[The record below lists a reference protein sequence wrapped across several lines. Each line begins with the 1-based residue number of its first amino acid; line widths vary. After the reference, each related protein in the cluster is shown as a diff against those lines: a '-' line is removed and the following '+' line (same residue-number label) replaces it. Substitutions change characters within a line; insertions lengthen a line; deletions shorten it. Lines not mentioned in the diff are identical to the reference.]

1 MKLSLSMIVKASDDE
16 AKLLNRCLSRVYS
29 FVDEINIT
37 ITGENAACEE
47 VCKKYNAKV
56 SHFTWVGD
64 FSKAR
69 NFNFSQATGE
79 YVLWLDADDVLR
91 GGEKLRETVEEM
103 EKNHIDTVILPY
115 LYDFDSNGMCTVRH
129 LKTRIIKNDGCV
141 SWVGA
146 VHEDFHS
153 NREIKQFLD
162 EKIEVL
168 HLTDENRARQSSE
181 RNLEIAKEELKRS
194 KNDPRSHYLMANAY
208 LAQHDTKNALKYLKT
223 FLAMSQSDE
232 EKYLVNLTMSDILE
246 NEREEYIGRAW
257 ALRPAYPNAYF
268 KMGEHRYKQGKYKEA
283 KNFIELG
290 LQMPKPDD
298 SIVVYNPR
306 EYDYVPLTL
315 MTNICFEL
323 GEYTKALATMELIE
337 KIYPNDAAIKEK
349 KKAIEKE
356 LGDVLKADEVLEKA
370 KTIKDKKYL
379 KKFLDKLSPELKAH
393 PKICFFRNENFVK
406 ETSSGKD
413 LVFYCSYTVKTW
425 TPENVEKGGA
435 GGSEESV
442 INIAK
447 NLQTMGWNVTVY
459 NNCGKGGVFDGV
471 EYKPWWSYNV
481 RDKQD
486 VTIIWRHPK
495 TIDFLDERAGR
506 VFVDMHDVV
515 QDGEF
520 TKDRLKK
527 IEKVFVKTNAHR
539 TLFPS
544 IPDEKVAIIPNGI
557 DTKMFEEKVEKN
569 PYLILNTSSPD
580 RHLDATLDVFEELIR
595 RQPEKPWKLAWYYG
609 WGIYDSVHKDNK
621 EMMDWKERQVAR
633 YEKLREEGRFEGG
646 TMLSHTEIAK
656 KYLEAGIF
664 LYPTSFL
671 EVHCISILKAQAAG
685 CRVIS
690 SDFAALEETSKY
702 GYKVHTDGKR
712 WGRDNTFGDIE
723 NRDKYIEAI
732 LNYAPTKEYVKEMIK
747 WAKGTNWAFVSEEWS
762 NILQTYGARK

>member
-1 MKLSLSMIVKASDDE
+1 MIVKASDDE
-16 AKLLNRCLSRVYS
+16 ALLLNRCLKSVAS

-37 ITGENAACEE
+37 ITGENAACEN
-47 VCKKYNAKV
+47 VCEKYNAKV
-56 SHFTWVGD
+56 SHFTWVKD

-69 NFNFSQATGE
+69 NFNFSQATGD
-79 YVLWLDADDVLR
+79 YVLWCDADDILK

-168 HLTDENRARQSSE
+168 HLTDEKRAKQSSE

-194 KNDPRSHYLMANAY
+194 KNDPRSYYLMANAY
-208 LAQHDTKNALKYLKT
+208 LAQNDTKHALKYLKT

-232 EKYLVNLTMSDILE
+232 EKYLVNLTLSDILE

-268 KMGEHRYKQGKYKEA
+268 KMGEHRYKQGRYKEA
-283 KNFIELG
+283 KNFIEIG

-298 SIVVYNPR
+298 SIIVYNPR

-337 KIYPNDAAIKEK
+337 KIYPNDKTIKEK

-379 KKFLDKLSPELKAH
+379 KKFLEKLSPELKAH
-393 PKICFFRNENFVK
+393 PKICFFRNENFIK
-406 ETSSGKD
+406 GTSSGKD
-413 LVFYCSYTVKTW
+413 LVFYCSYTVKQW
-425 TPENVEKGGA
+425 TPENVENGGV

-447 NLQTMGWNVTVY
+447 NLQKMGWNVTVY
-459 NNCGKGGVFDGV
+459 NNCGKGGVFEGV

-495 TIDFLDERAGR
+495 TIDFLDEQAGR
-506 VFVDMHDVV
+506 IFVDMHDVV

-520 TKDRLKK
+520 TKERLKK

-539 TLFPS
+539 ILFPS
-544 IPDEKVAIIPNGI
+544 VPDEKVAIIPNGI
-557 DTKMFEEKVEKN
+557 DTRMFEEEVKKDE
-569 PYLILNTSSPD
+569 YTILNTSSPD
-580 RHLDATLDVFEELIR
+580 RHLDATLDIFEELIR
-595 RQPEKPWKLAWYYG
+595 RQTDKPWKLAWYYG
-609 WGIYDSVHKDNK
+609 WGVFDSVHKDNK

-633 YEKLREEGRFEGG
+633 YEKLRENGRFEGG
-646 TMLSHTEIAK
+646 MMLSHTEIAK

-664 LYPTSFL
+664 LYPTDFT
-671 EVHCISILKAQAAG
+671 EIHCISGLKAQAAG
-685 CRVIS
+685 CICIT
-690 SDFAALEETSKY
+690 SDWAALDETMQFGK
-702 GYKVHTDGKR
+702 KIHTDGER
-712 WGRDNTFGDIE
+712 WEKGESTFGDVK
-723 NRDKYIEAI
+723 NRDKYVESIMS
-732 LNYAPTKEYVKEMIK
+732 LPKVDVDEMK
-747 WAKGTNWAFVSEEWS
+747 RW
-762 NILQTYGARK
+762 ARKASDWVVIAKKWHSELTKC

>member
-1 MKLSLSMIVKASDDE
+1 MDEKIPKIAWAMIVKGDDNE
-16 AKLLNRCLSRVYS
+16 AILLDRCLGYLKGN
-29 FVDEINIT
+29 VDGIFIT
-37 ITGENAACEE
+37 ITQKNKKVEE
-47 VCKKYNAKV
+47 VCREYSANV
-56 SHFTWVGD
+56 SHFDWVKD
-64 FSKAR
+64 FSAAR
-69 NFNFSQATGE
+69 NFNFSQVPTE
-79 YVLWLDADDVLR
+79 YDFVGWCDADDILKN
-91 GGEKLRETVEEM
+91 GQLLRETVKDM

-115 LYDFDSNGMCTVRH
+115 LYDFDSNGLCTVRH

-168 HLTDENRARQSSE
+168 HLTDEKRARQSSE

-194 KNDPRSHYLMANAY
+194 KNDPRSYYLMANAY

-232 EKYLVNLTMSDILE
+232 EKYLVNLTLSDILE

-268 KMGEHRYKQGKYKEA
+268 KMGEHRYKQGKYREA

-298 SIVVYNPR
+298 SIIVYNPR

-323 GEYTKALATMELIE
+323 GEYTKALATMELIQ
-337 KIYPNDAAIKEK
+337 KIYPNDEAINAK

-356 LGDVLKADEVLEKA
+356 FGDVLKADEVLEKA

-393 PKICFFRNENFVK
+393 PKVCFFRNENFVK

-413 LVFYCSYTVKTW
+413 LVFYCSYTVKQW
-425 TPENVEKGGA
+425 TPENVEKGGV

-447 NLQTMGWNVTVY
+447 NLQKMGWNVTVY
-459 NNCGKGGVFDGV
+459 NNCGKGGVWDGV
-471 EYKPWWSYNV
+471 TYKPWWSYNV

-506 VFVDMHDVV
+506 IFVDMHDVV

-520 TKDRLKK
+520 TKGRLEK
-527 IEKVFVKTNAHR
+527 IEKVFVKTRAHR
-539 TLFPS
+539 ILFPS
-544 IPDEKVAIIPNGI
+544 ISDEKVVIIPNGI
-557 DTKMFEEKVEKN
+557 DSEMFKEKMEKN
-569 PYLILNTSSPD
+569 THLILNTSSPD

-595 RQPEKPWKLAWYYG
+595 RQPDKPWKLAWYYG
-609 WGIYDSVHKDNK
+609 WGVYDSVHKDNK
-621 EMMDWKERQVAR
+621 QMMNWKEKQVER
-633 YEKLREEGRFEGG
+633 YERLREAGRFEGG
-646 TMLSHTEIAK
+646 TMISHTEIAR
-656 KYLEAGIF
+656 KYLESGVF
-664 LYPTSFL
+664 LYATQFM
-671 EVHCISILKAQAAG
+671 EIHCISALKAQIAG
-685 CRVIS
+685 CKTIT
-690 SDFAALEETSKY
+690 SDFAALNETVQK
-702 GYKVHTDGKR
+702 GIKIHTDGKK
-712 WGRDNTFGDIE
+712 WGKEDTFGDTE
-723 NRDKYIEAI
+723 NRDKYVNAI
-732 LNYAPTKEYVKEMIK
+732 LKGSEVGVLPKDFDWVSISNK
-747 WAKGTNWAFVSEEWS
+747 WNENLCKPN
-762 NILQTYGARK
+762 K